1 MVDTF
6 DVHCQG
12 NRCYRARRWCRSRA
26 PGRCRSEGAD
36 GPRGVEPA
44 VLPGGIMRV
53 MDGQEI
59 EAARL
64 QRLQAKHEQLKKT
77 LSFGYSARAL
87 GR

>member
-1 MVDTF
+1 
-6 DVHCQG
+6 
-12 NRCYRARRWCRSRA
+12 
-26 PGRCRSEGAD
+26 
-36 GPRGVEPA
+36 
-44 VLPGGIMRV
+44 MRV